1 MNLSELV
8 KVLSSEEKAEEFL
21 SSRVILKT
29 FEKCIS
35 MRVMGDEDLST
46 ALYKCSL

>member
-1 MNLSELV
+1 VITQYIE
-8 KVLSSEEKAEEFL
+8 SEEKAEEFL
-21 SSRVILKT
+21 RSRGILET

-46 ALYKCSL
+46 DLYKCSL